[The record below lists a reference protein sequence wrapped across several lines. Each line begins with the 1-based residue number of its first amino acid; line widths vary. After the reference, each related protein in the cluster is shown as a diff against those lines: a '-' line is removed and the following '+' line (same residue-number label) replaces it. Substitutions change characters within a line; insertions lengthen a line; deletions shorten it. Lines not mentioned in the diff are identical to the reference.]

1 MMNLIIYAKRCESA
15 TNDELLRDEET
26 AIKNNLM
33 GGGKE
38 TKMQLEFFISLIEF
52 LG

>member
-33 GGGKE
+33 GGKE
-38 TKMQLEFFISLIEF
+38 TKMQLEFFLSLIEF

>member
-33 GGGKE
+33 GRK
-38 TKMQLEFFISLIEF
+38 KRRRCNWEFFLSLIEF

>member
-33 GGGKE
+33 GRKE
-38 TKMQLEFFISLIEF
+38 TEMQLEVFS
-52 LG
+52 